1 MTALSDHDM
10 LRNYVP
16 ASLVE
21 MSELVEKKERVDDLV
36 YGSARVHGQGL
47 APSDSGINSMIYDKK
62 IVIDPLLEED
72 QVQPASLDLRV
83 GNTVYVTDRTFSK
96 LDDEILK
103 RHAIEKR
110 ELTGDDTMVLYP
122 GNTYIVESYESIRL
136 PQNIEGETDTK
147 STVGRIGASCL
158 TAGEKFSHISSGDLL
173 SGAKRITGIFE
184 PQAFSFM
191 IRPRITRAYQI
202 RFRYK
207 GTSYATSA
215 EIKELYGKEVFYSKD
230 LEGKEQ
236 IPISDVLEED
246 GLRLTLNTSKAFA
259 QRKDSTEVLDLT
271 KKEHYD
277 PGEFWEV
284 VKPNRWGEIV
294 MEANRLYLF
303 GSNETINFGN
313 ACGRLRREDPYAGFG
328 LRLHFAGFFDPGFV
342 GQGTL
347 EFWSE
352 KKRVLQPNQHAGRIL
367 VEQLSSPVS
376 KSYGAEQLGSSY
388 AGQSAPRHAKIFRH
402 SDEFE

>member
-1 MTALSDHDM
+1 MTAFSDQEM

-21 MSELVEKKERVDDLV
+21 MVKFVEKKEKVDDLV

-83 GNTVYVTDRTFSK
+83 GSTVYVTDRTFSK

-122 GNTYIVESYESIRL
+122 GNTYIVESYEAIRL
-136 PQNIEGETDTK
+136 PQDIEGETDTK

-173 SGAKRITGIFE
+173 SEVKRITGIFE

-191 IRPRITRAYQI
+191 IRPRKTRAYQI

-271 KKEHYD
+271 KKEYYD
-277 PGEFWEV
+277 PGEF
-284 VKPNRWGEIV
+284 
-294 MEANRLYLF
+294 
-303 GSNETINFGN
+303 
-313 ACGRLRREDPYAGFG
+313 
-328 LRLHFAGFFDPGFV
+328 
-342 GQGTL
+342 
-347 EFWSE
+347 
-352 KKRVLQPNQHAGRIL
+352 
-367 VEQLSSPVS
+367 
-376 KSYGAEQLGSSY
+376 
-388 AGQSAPRHAKIFRH
+388 
-402 SDEFE
+402 